1 MEAVDWVGGAT
12 VILGVGF
19 PGVIVQI
26 SCPR

>member
-1 MEAVDWVGGAT
+1 MEAVDGVGGAT
-12 VILGVGF
+12 IILGVGF